1 MATKKYYTIP
11 HPRCNDIHIKIP
23 KKNENITI
31 IDNSQDLTIQVQ
43 YPGKLSINTQ
53 KILKKIQ
60 HRAYYR
66 ALNLL
71 SAVSNQ
77 YERNFLLQLL
87 ISVASCL
94 QNNYDANIIKIWVD
108 NVSIQE
114 HIKNNSLIDALDK
127 KKEIKISH
135 LIEMKLGV
143 TSQLLIDEEEKK
155 S

>member
-87 ISVASCL
+87 ISFYIARHCVLETIGQSCEC
-94 QNNYDANIIKIWVD
+94 QCQWVYGD
-108 NVSIQE
+108 CRLEVCG
-114 HIKNNSLIDALDK
+114 LW
-127 KKEIKISH
+127 
-135 LIEMKLGV
+135 
-143 TSQLLIDEEEKK
+143 
-155 S
+155 